1 METIVNLFYWECE
14 DIVKISY
21 KEDGNDGR
29 PVLQGTTTNLF
40 YWECKDILKMME
52 NLFYWECK
60 VAKGAVAEVQARC
73 GGVKG
78 AIK

>member
-1 METIVNLFYWECE
+1 MYEEDGNDGRHVLQGREWERNLFYWECE
-14 DIVKISY
+14 
-21 KEDGNDGR
+21 
-29 PVLQGTTTNLF
+29 
-40 YWECKDILKMME
+40 DILKMME

>member
-1 METIVNLFYWECE
+1 MHNLFYWECE

-21 KEDGNDGR
+21 EEDGNDGR
-29 PVLQGTTTNLF
+29 PVLQGMGTPT
-40 YWECKDILKMME
+40 